1 MSKYQNS
8 KIKVCYNDIQGMK
21 IPHRYVSPITIS
33 RGKREP
39 KNININKSSTI
50 EI

>member
-1 MSKYQNS
+1 
-8 KIKVCYNDIQGMK
+8 MK
-21 IPHRYVSPITIS
+21 IPHRYVSLITIS
-33 RGKREP
+33 RGKREPIPHRYVSLITISRGKGEP